1 MPSAILPKF
10 RPLLWGFATSVAQS
24 AGVAAIGLAL
34 TSGAAAIAQ
43 TAPVATPAKIAA
55 PSPAT
60 VAPFAARSP
69 LPDGKPLPGSA
80 ANQLIERIQ
89 VDDADVRIEETRFGG
104 ETRSITVIPKGGF
117 PSYDVR
123 PSTGHSTWKIL
134 GF

>member
-1 MPSAILPKF
+1 MPSAILPRF
-10 RPLLWGFATSVAQS
+10 QPTLLGFLTSVAS
-24 AGVAAIGLAL
+24 MAVLLVLAATL
-34 TSGAAAIAQ
+34 TPAIAQ
-43 TAPVATPAKIAA
+43 PAPTTAAA
-55 PSPAT
+55 PRA
-60 VAPFAARSP
+60 P
-69 LPDGKPLPGSA
+69 LPDGKPLAGSA

-89 VDDADVRIEETRFGG
+89 VDDAGVRIEESRFGG